1 MLKSTSIAVALSAML
16 SLSACVTNQ
25 GEKQT
30 LGTLIGAG
38 LGGLAGSQIGS
49 GTGQLAAIGAGVLL
63 GGLLGSEVGR
73 SLDKADEAYLAN
85 NAQSTLETAPTGASS
100 SWVNPDSG
108 NSGSLTPT
116 HTYATASGQPC
127 REYHSTVTIDGQT
140 ENVYGTACREPDGSW
155 RFVN

>member
-1 MLKSTSIAVALSAML
+1 MLKSTAIALAAML
-16 SLSACVTNQ
+16 SLSACVTDQ
-25 GEKQT
+25 GQKQT

-49 GTGQLAAIGAGVLL
+49 GSGQLAAVGAGVLL
-63 GGLLGSEVGR
+63 GGLLGSEVGK
-73 SLDKADEAYLAN
+73 SLDKADQAYLAN
-85 NAQSTLETAPTGASS
+85 NAQITLESAPTGMSS

-116 HTYATASGQPC
+116 NTYATASGQPC

-140 ENVYGTACREPDGSW
+140 EVVYGTACRQPDGSW
-155 RFVN
+155 KLVN

>member
-30 LGTLIGAG
+30 LGTL
-38 LGGLAGSQIGS
+38 
-49 GTGQLAAIGAGVLL
+49 IGAGVLL

-140 ENVYGTACREPDGSW
+140 EDVYGTACREPDGSW

>member
-1 MLKSTSIAVALSAML
+1 MKSTRIAIALAVML
-16 SLSACVTNQ
+16 SLAACVTNA

-63 GGLLGSEVGR
+63 GGLLGSEIGQ
-73 SLDKADEAYLAN
+73 SLDQADRLYAEQ
-85 NAQSTLETAPTGASS
+85 NAQTTLESAPTGQSS
-100 SWVNPDSG
+100 SWANPDSG
-108 NSGSLTPT
+108 HSGSLTPT
-116 HTYATASGQPC
+116 QTYLTSAGQHC
-127 REYHSTVTIDGQT
+127 REYHSTVTIDGRT
-140 ENVYGTACREPDGSW
+140 EDVYGTACREPDGSW